1 MKLSVFFHHIK
12 GAAKQSGRAISEVIE
27 LVRSFGIEY
36 LEFDIEDLKSDE
48 TANILNASGVKISSV
63 YGFYDFGK
71 SSEPEDAFYQ
81 CERAAELG
89 SDKIM
94 IIPGFY
100 SSVDKETRLRERE
113 KMICAMKIV
122 CEYAHKLGLVP
133 TIEDFDDFSSPIAT
147 SEGMLDFISNVP
159 HLKATFDTG
168 NFIISAES
176 EIYALEKIKPYIVHV
191 HCKDRSMNPDKRC
204 GMKCST
210 DGTEL
215 YDCPACFGCIA
226 VAQTVKELSGSGYDG
241 IYTIEHF
248 GAYDQLEFIRQS
260 AENLRS
266 ITV

>member
-1 MKLSVFFHHIK
+1 MKLSVFYHHIK
-12 GAAKQSGRAISEVIE
+12 EAAKQSGKSISEVIE
-27 LVRSFGIEY
+27 LVRGFGIDY

-48 TANILNASGVKISSV
+48 TANILNASGFKISSV

-71 SSEPEDAFYQ
+71 SSKPEDAFYH

-94 IIPGFY
+94 LIPGFY
-100 SSVDKETRLRERE
+100 SSFEKKARLRERE
-113 KMICAMKIV
+113 KMLSAMRKV

-133 TIEDFDDFSSPIAT
+133 TIEDFDDFSSPIAN
-147 SEGMLDFISNVP
+147 SEGMLDFISNIP
-159 HLKATFDTG
+159 CLKATFDTG

-176 EIYALEKIKPYIVHV
+176 EIFALEKLMPYIVHV
-191 HCKDRSMNPDKRC
+191 HCKDRSMNPDERC
-204 GMKCST
+204 GMKCAV

-215 YDCPACFGCIA
+215 YDCPACFGCVA
-226 VAQTVKELSGSGYDG
+226 VAQTVKELLRSGYDG